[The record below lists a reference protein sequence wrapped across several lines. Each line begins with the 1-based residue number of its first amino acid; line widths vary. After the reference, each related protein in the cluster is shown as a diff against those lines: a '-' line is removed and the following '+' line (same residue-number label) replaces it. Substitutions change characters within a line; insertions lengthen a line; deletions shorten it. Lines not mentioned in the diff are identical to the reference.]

1 MFASQ
6 IKLPKVG
13 VLTFHRCINYGCYW
27 QARCLCEALQNR
39 GFEVTLLD
47 HRARR
52 VEIAE
57 WRCAFRP
64 QLPSA
69 PIKSDYPQLRRKI
82 EAFGRAH
89 QELPLS
95 APFDLDEPSG
105 VAAYDAVVV
114 GSDEVW
120 NLGHPW
126 YGKKQ
131 LFWGDGL
138 RTEKLISYAAS
149 FGNQTHAVDDY
160 WADKLRRF
168 DAISVRDDNSQR
180 IICEALGFAAPL
192 VLDPCLQW
200 PVAASGEYG
209 GPSEPFIA
217 VYGHNFSAE
226 FIEKARAAASSHGAR
241 LVSIG
246 YRNDWAHEQWLD
258 AGPHDFALLMQ
269 RAQAVVTNYFHGCVF
284 ALANGKPFACE
295 VSDYRAV
302 KISNLLKTVG
312 GERYLVGERTSDADF
327 AALLSD
333 AVNVNLDGLR
343 AASERYLDESLSFDP
358 IIARLSPQ

>member
-1 MFASQ
+1 MSDSPK
-6 IKLPKVG
+6 KLSKIA

-27 QARCLCEALQNR
+27 QARCLCEALQKR
-39 GFEVTLLD
+39 GYQVELLD

-64 QLPSA
+64 QLPAS
-69 PIKSDYPQLRRKI
+69 PVKSDYPQLRRKI
-82 EAFGRAH
+82 EAFACAH
-89 QELPLS
+89 EKLPLS
-95 APFDLDEPSG
+95 APFDLDEPRD

-120 NLGHPW
+120 NLSHPW

-131 LFWGDGL
+131 LFWGDYL
-138 RTEKLISYAAS
+138 RADKLISYAAS
-149 FGNQTHAVDDY
+149 FGNQTHGIDPY

-180 IICEALGFAAPL
+180 IVCEALGLAAPV

-200 PVAASGEYG
+200 PIMAGGEYN

-217 VYGHNFSAE
+217 VYGHNFSPE
-226 FIEKARAAASSHGAR
+226 FIANARAASSSHGAR

-258 AGPHDFALLMQ
+258 AGPHDFARFID
-269 RAQAVVTNYFHGCVF
+269 RAAGVVTNYFHGCVF
-284 ALANGKPFACE
+284 ALANRKPFACE

-302 KISNLLKTVG
+302 KISNLMRTVG
-312 GERYLVGERTSDADF
+312 GERHLVGSATSAAEF
-327 AALLSD
+327 AALLSAD
-333 AVNVNLDGLR
+333 VAVDLDELR
-343 AASERYLDESLSFDP
+343 AASERYLEESLRFFP
-358 IIARLSPQ
+358 SP

>member
-1 MFASQ
+1 MLAPQ
-6 IKLPKVG
+6 IKKPKVA

-27 QARCLCEALQNR
+27 QARRLCEALTAR
-39 GFEVTLLD
+39 GFAVELLD

-64 QLPSA
+64 QLPAA
-69 PIKSDYPQLRRKI
+69 PVPSDYPQLRRKI

-89 QELPLS
+89 EELPLS
-95 APFDLDEPSG
+95 AAFDLDEPQD
-105 VAAYDAVVV
+105 VAGYDAIVV

-120 NLGHPW
+120 NLSHPW

-131 LFWGDGL
+131 LFWGDDL
-138 RTEKLISYAAS
+138 RAGKLVSYAAS
-149 FGNQTHAVDDY
+149 FGNQTHGIDPY

-180 IICEALGFAAPL
+180 IVCEALGFAAPI

-200 PVAASGEYG
+200 PIVAGGEYRG
-209 GPSEPFIA
+209 RSEPFIA
-217 VYGHNFSAE
+217 VYGHNFSPE
-226 FIEKARAAASSHGAR
+226 FIAHARAAATSHVLP

-246 YRNDWAHEQWLD
+246 YRNDWADEQWLD
-258 AGPHDFALLMQ
+258 AGPHDFARFME
-269 RAQAVVTNYFHGCVF
+269 RASGVVTNYFHGCVF
-284 ALANGKPFACE
+284 ALANRKPLACE

-302 KISNLLKTVG
+302 KISNLLQTVG
-312 GERYLVGERTSDADF
+312 AERHLVDARTCAAQF
-327 AALLSD
+327 AALLSEPIE
-333 AVNVNLDGLR
+333 VNLGALR
-343 AASERYLDESLSFDP
+343 ARSERYLEESLSFP
-358 IIARLSPQ
+358 SP